1 LPDNYYFDI
10 LGVDSILRRS
20 NHNAMADRNQLA
32 NEKKAL
38 LDEATVIENN
48 AKSQIE
54 AIQKEAQEQLK
65 PKHERIIAINDELLK
80 SIDEEAGIV
89 ND

>member
-1 LPDNYYFDI
+1 
-10 LGVDSILRRS
+10 
-20 NHNAMADRNQLA
+20 MADRNQLA

-38 LDEATVIENN
+38 LDEAKTIETN
-48 AKSQIE
+48 ANAQIE
-54 AIQKEAQEQLK
+54 AIQREAQEQLK
-65 PKHERIIAINDELLK
+65 PKSERIIAINGELLA

>member
-1 LPDNYYFDI
+1 
-10 LGVDSILRRS
+10 
-20 NHNAMADRNQLA
+20 MADRHQLA

-38 LDEATVIENN
+38 LDEAKTIETN
-48 AKSQIE
+48 ANAQIE

-65 PKHERIIAINDELLK
+65 PKSERIVAINQELLA

>member
-1 LPDNYYFDI
+1 
-10 LGVDSILRRS
+10 
-20 NHNAMADRNQLA
+20 MADRNQLA

-38 LDEATVIENN
+38 LDEAKTIETN
-48 AKSQIE
+48 ANAQIE

-65 PKHERIIAINDELLK
+65 PKSERIVAINQELLA

>member
-1 LPDNYYFDI
+1 
-10 LGVDSILRRS
+10 
-20 NHNAMADRNQLA
+20 MADRNQLA

-38 LDEATVIENN
+38 LDEAKTIETN
-48 AKSQIE
+48 ANAQIE

-65 PKHERIIAINDELLK
+65 PKSERIVAINNELLA

>member
-1 LPDNYYFDI
+1 
-10 LGVDSILRRS
+10 
-20 NHNAMADRNQLA
+20 MTDRNQLA

-38 LDEATVIENN
+38 LDEAKAIETN
-48 AKSQIE
+48 ANAQIE
-54 AIQKEAQEQLK
+54 AIQREAQEQLK
-65 PKHERIIAINDELLK
+65 PKSERIVAINGELLA

>member
-1 LPDNYYFDI
+1 
-10 LGVDSILRRS
+10 
-20 NHNAMADRNQLA
+20 MADRNQLA

-38 LDEATVIENN
+38 LDEAKTIETN
-48 AKSQIE
+48 ANAQIE

-65 PKHERIIAINDELLK
+65 PKSERIVAINQELLA

-89 ND
+89 NA

>member
-1 LPDNYYFDI
+1 
-10 LGVDSILRRS
+10 
-20 NHNAMADRNQLA
+20 MAARNQLA

-38 LDEATVIENN
+38 LDEAKTIETN
-48 AKSQIE
+48 ANAQIE

-65 PKHERIIAINDELLK
+65 PKSERIVAINQELLA

>member
-1 LPDNYYFDI
+1 M
-10 LGVDSILRRS
+10 S
-20 NHNAMADRNQLA
+20 DRNQLA

-38 LDEATVIENN
+38 LDEAKVIETN
-48 AKSQIE
+48 ANAQIE
-54 AIQKEAQEQLK
+54 EIQKEAQEQLK
-65 PKHERIIAINDELLK
+65 PKSERIVAINNELLT

>member
-1 LPDNYYFDI
+1 
-10 LGVDSILRRS
+10 
-20 NHNAMADRNQLA
+20 MADRNQLA

-38 LDEATVIENN
+38 LDEAKVIETN
-48 AKSQIE
+48 ANAQIE

-65 PKHERIIAINDELLK
+65 PKSERIVAINQELLA

>member
-1 LPDNYYFDI
+1 
-10 LGVDSILRRS
+10 
-20 NHNAMADRNQLA
+20 MADRNQLA

-38 LDEATVIENN
+38 LDEAKTIETN
-48 AKSQIE
+48 ANAQIE
-54 AIQKEAQEQLK
+54 EIQKEAQEQLK
-65 PKHERIIAINDELLK
+65 PKSERIVAINQELLA

>member
-1 LPDNYYFDI
+1 
-10 LGVDSILRRS
+10 
-20 NHNAMADRNQLA
+20 MADRNQLA

-38 LDEATVIENN
+38 LDEAKTIETN
-48 AKSQIE
+48 ANAQIE
-54 AIQKEAQEQLK
+54 AIQREAQEQLK
-65 PKHERIIAINDELLK
+65 PKSERIVAINGELLA

>member
-1 LPDNYYFDI
+1 
-10 LGVDSILRRS
+10 
-20 NHNAMADRNQLA
+20 MADRNQLA

-38 LDEATVIENN
+38 LDEAKTIETN
-48 AKSQIE
+48 ANAQIE
-54 AIQKEAQEQLK
+54 AIQKDAQEQLK
-65 PKHERIIAINDELLK
+65 PKSERIVAINQELLA

>member
-1 LPDNYYFDI
+1 
-10 LGVDSILRRS
+10 
-20 NHNAMADRNQLA
+20 MADRNQLA

-38 LDEATVIENN
+38 LDEAKTIETN
-48 AKSQIE
+48 ANAQIE
-54 AIQKEAQEQLK
+54 AIQKDAQEQLK
-65 PKHERIIAINDELLK
+65 PKSERIIAINGELLA

>member
-1 LPDNYYFDI
+1 
-10 LGVDSILRRS
+10 
-20 NHNAMADRNQLA
+20 MADRNQLA
-32 NEKKAL
+32 QEKKAL
-38 LDEATVIENN
+38 LDEAKTIETN
-48 AKSQIE
+48 ANAQIE

-65 PKHERIIAINDELLK
+65 PKSERIVAINQELLA

>member
-1 LPDNYYFDI
+1 M
-10 LGVDSILRRS
+10 S
-20 NHNAMADRNQLA
+20 DRNQLA

-38 LDEATVIENN
+38 LDEAKVIETN
-48 AKSQIE
+48 ANVQIE
-54 AIQKEAQEQLK
+54 AVQKSDAVVTATAQIQAIQKEAQEQLK
-65 PKHERIIAINDELLK
+65 PKSERITAINNELLT

>member
-1 LPDNYYFDI
+1 M
-10 LGVDSILRRS
+10 S
-20 NHNAMADRNQLA
+20 DRNQLA

-38 LDEATVIENN
+38 LDEAKTIETN
-48 AKSQIE
+48 ANAQIE

-65 PKHERIIAINDELLK
+65 PKSERIVAINQELLA

>member
-1 LPDNYYFDI
+1 
-10 LGVDSILRRS
+10 
-20 NHNAMADRNQLA
+20 MTDRNQLA

-38 LDEATVIENN
+38 LDEAKAIETN
-48 AKSQIE
+48 ANAQIE

-65 PKHERIIAINDELLK
+65 PKSERIVAINQELLA

>member
-1 LPDNYYFDI
+1 
-10 LGVDSILRRS
+10 
-20 NHNAMADRNQLA
+20 MADRNQLA

-38 LDEATVIENN
+38 LDEAKTIESN
-48 AKSQIE
+48 ANAQIE
-54 AIQKEAQEQLK
+54 AIQKEAEEQLK
-65 PKHERIIAINDELLK
+65 PKSERIVAINNELLA

>member
-1 LPDNYYFDI
+1 
-10 LGVDSILRRS
+10 
-20 NHNAMADRNQLA
+20 MADRNQLA

-38 LDEATVIENN
+38 LDEAKTIETDAN
-48 AKSQIE
+48 AQIE

-65 PKHERIIAINDELLK
+65 PKSERIVAINQELLA

>member
-1 LPDNYYFDI
+1 
-10 LGVDSILRRS
+10 
-20 NHNAMADRNQLA
+20 MADRNQLA

-38 LDEATVIENN
+38 LDEAKTIETN
-48 AKSQIE
+48 ANAQIE

-65 PKHERIIAINDELLK
+65 PKSERIVAINQELLA

-89 ND
+89 KE

>member
-1 LPDNYYFDI
+1 M
-10 LGVDSILRRS
+10 S
-20 NHNAMADRNQLA
+20 DRNQLA

-38 LDEATVIENN
+38 LDEAKVIETN
-48 AKSQIE
+48 ANAQIE
-54 AIQKEAQEQLK
+54 AVQKSEAVVAATALIQAIKKEEQEQLK
-65 PKHERIIAINDELLK
+65 PKSESITAINNELLT

>member
-1 LPDNYYFDI
+1 
-10 LGVDSILRRS
+10 
-20 NHNAMADRNQLA
+20 MTDRNQLA

-38 LDEATVIENN
+38 LDEAKAIETN
-48 AKSQIE
+48 ANAQIE

-65 PKHERIIAINDELLK
+65 PKSERIIAINTELLAE
-80 SIDEEAGIV
+80 IDREAGIV

>member
-1 LPDNYYFDI
+1 
-10 LGVDSILRRS
+10 
-20 NHNAMADRNQLA
+20 MADRNQLA

-38 LDEATVIENN
+38 LDEAKVIETN
-48 AKSQIE
+48 ANAQIE
-54 AIQKEAQEQLK
+54 AIQREAQEQLK
-65 PKHERIIAINDELLK
+65 PKSERIVAINGELLA

>member
-1 LPDNYYFDI
+1 
-10 LGVDSILRRS
+10 
-20 NHNAMADRNQLA
+20 MADRNQLA

-38 LDEATVIENN
+38 LDEAKAIETN
-48 AKSQIE
+48 ANAQIE

-65 PKHERIIAINDELLK
+65 PKSERIVAINQELLA